1 MQTVEPARNWRMVL
15 TVAVTLSTCSN
26 SKLDI
31 FRPKKEGSCMKE
43 EEMKVEEEEEEE
55 AEEKRIFFL
64 MQLHIFSL
72 TLFLFLIEILWS
84 NPPL

>member
-1 MQTVEPARNWRMVL
+1 
-15 TVAVTLSTCSN
+15 
-26 SKLDI
+26 
-31 FRPKKEGSCMKE
+31 MKE
-43 EEMKVEEEEEEE
+43 EEMKVEEEEEKEE